1 MTTINRTEF
10 FNDYAHLEY
19 LVQKALPEL
28 IRSFGYG
35 IRKKLI
41 VWSAGCSSGEEP
53 YTLAM
58 VLNEF
63 AARYPGLGFQF
74 LVLATEASSDLIE
87 IARAGI
93 YEEKHISPIPMPMR
107 KKYLLRSK
115 DRIRQIVRI
124 TPELREVVKFR
135 KADPGEGNLFFREP
149 IDIIFCRNVLHH
161 MNQHEQESLLNDFYQ
176 HLVPG
181 GYIFMG
187 QSQDPADIHVPFV
200 QVAPTI
206 YRKSVSR

>member
-10 FNDYAHLEY
+10 FTDQAHLEY

-28 IRSFGYG
+28 IRAFGYG
-35 IRKKLI
+35 IKKRLI

-63 AARYPGLGFQF
+63 AARYPGLGFHF
-74 LVLATEASSDLIE
+74 LILATEISSDLLDT
-87 IARAGI
+87 ARTGI
-93 YEEKHISPIPMPMR
+93 YDENQISPVPVPMR

-115 DRIRQIVRI
+115 DRTKKLVRI
-124 TPELREVVKFR
+124 VPELREVVKFR
-135 KADPGEGNLFFREP
+135 KTDPDRGDLVFREP
-149 IDIIFCRNVLHH
+149 IDIIFCRNALHR
-161 MNQHEQESLLNDFYQ
+161 MNRHEHESLLNDFYQ
-176 HLVPG
+176 RLIPG

-187 QSQDPADIHVPFV
+187 QSERPADIHVPLV
-200 QVAPTI
+200 PVAPTI
-206 YRKSVSR
+206 YRKLAD